1 MEVPSHFLDHTFSM
15 EVMHDPVSTPDG
27 HTFERSAV
35 EQWIRVRGTNP
46 VTRAPLTL
54 DQLTPNR
61 ALRGAIEEF
70 LLSNQQVRAQIERL
84 QRQRQEAQRQVNG
97 GRGGMQRYICGIS
110 LSIMF
115 DPVTAADGRVYE
127 RKHIEMWIDHCG
139 ANGGPVVSPLTR
151 NPMGT
156 ALTPNPELRA
166 EIGSFLDELDASSAA
181 PLGESADV
189 ESVRSLNEI
198 FHVMDHL
205 QDILHQV
212 LHGWEPPR
220 VVVMGNQS
228 AGKSTL
234 LERLCMMRLFP
245 RKRALCTSVP
255 VVISIRRGVQQKPVT
270 LEVWDRKANRQLG
283 TTRIIPLESGDVD
296 VSNVMAEVIA
306 AQGTQVSV
314 DRELRVSI
322 VSPTLP
328 PMNLVDLPGTV
339 EYPDDLREQTHYLID
354 EYITQNRASST
365 FLLVIKADST
375 PGGSGAVRHVMQHGV
390 ADRTIGVFTFCDRL
404 EGAED
409 RQLLLGWLMN
419 EPDAKDNVPL
429 EPYGYVGT
437 MNKELASK
445 PDESSHARLLRQA
458 QKEPG
463 WFRDE
468 GFDAEIAAGRVGT
481 QVLVNKINELYITH
495 VRRTFVPRTVGRL
508 LPEHELCDVRL
519 AELGLPASPGDLSLQ
534 PQIDALRNA
543 AVAAAVSLLGPSFDA
558 AVEDFAASTLAGLEV
573 ALQQALPA
581 STSMGIRD
589 LQAQLSTLIAQAIG
603 ACTAA
608 VASFNDS
615 WVGRYSEA
623 LRDDAPPFRL
633 QRFPGLVARLA
644 ELCAAE
650 APHLAAGT
658 LEAATAFVE
667 RALRIDGP
675 YVELDFALQA
685 RPATVTVSVACRKI
699 IGTVL
704 GIFTAGL
711 VVPSPAR
718 IAESVAAM
726 ARDVFGDREQ
736 EREACRGARAEVYER
751 RKHISHAT
759 RHLLKLV
766 QPQLALEA
774 DEPLSETVAAVLPN
788 IADLIRSGPGFLPHG

>member
-1 MEVPSHFLDHTFSM
+1 
-15 EVMHDPVSTPDG
+15 
-27 HTFERSAV
+27 
-35 EQWIRVRGTNP
+35 
-46 VTRAPLTL
+46 
-54 DQLTPNR
+54 
-61 ALRGAIEEF
+61 
-70 LLSNQQVRAQIERL
+70 
-84 QRQRQEAQRQVNG
+84 
-97 GRGGMQRYICGIS
+97 
-110 LSIMF
+110 
-115 DPVTAADGRVYE
+115 
-127 RKHIEMWIDHCG
+127 
-139 ANGGPVVSPLTR
+139 
-151 NPMGT
+151 
-156 ALTPNPELRA
+156 
-166 EIGSFLDELDASSAA
+166 
-181 PLGESADV
+181 
-189 ESVRSLNEI
+189 
-198 FHVMDHL
+198 
-205 QDILHQV
+205 
-212 LHGWEPPR
+212 
-220 VVVMGNQS
+220 MGNQS

-390 ADRTIGVFTFCDRL
+390 VDRTIGVFTFCDRL

-519 AELGLPASPGDLSLQ
+519 ADLGLPASPGDLSSQ
-534 PQIDALRNA
+534 PQIDELRNA
-543 AVAAAVSLLGPSFDA
+543 AVAATVSLLDPCFDA

-573 ALQQALPA
+573 APAGTAGVDQHGHPQPA
-581 STSMGIRD
+581 S
-589 LQAQLSTLIAQAIG
+589 
-603 ACTAA
+603 AA
-608 VASFNDS
+608 FHIDRSGDRRVHRS
-615 WVGRYSEA
+615 R
-623 LRDDAPPFRL
+623 
-633 QRFPGLVARLA
+633 GLV
-644 ELCAAE
+644 
-650 APHLAAGT
+650 
-658 LEAATAFVE
+658 
-667 RALRIDGP
+667 
-675 YVELDFALQA
+675 Q
-685 RPATVTVSVACRKI
+685 
-699 IGTVL
+699 
-704 GIFTAGL
+704 
-711 VVPSPAR
+711 
-718 IAESVAAM
+718 
-726 ARDVFGDREQ
+726 
-736 EREACRGARAEVYER
+736 
-751 RKHISHAT
+751 
-759 RHLLKLV
+759 
-766 QPQLALEA
+766 
-774 DEPLSETVAAVLPN
+774 
-788 IADLIRSGPGFLPHG
+788 